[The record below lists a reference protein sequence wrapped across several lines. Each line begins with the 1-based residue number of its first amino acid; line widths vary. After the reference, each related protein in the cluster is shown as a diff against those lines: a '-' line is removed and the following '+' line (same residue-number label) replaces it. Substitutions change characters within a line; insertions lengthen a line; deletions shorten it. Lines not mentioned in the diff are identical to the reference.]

1 MYIRQDV
8 FCLCSGYRFIS
19 NWRFILT
26 FHHIIYIMWR
36 LYYILFVYLKSFK
49 ELSFVLEAKAFA
61 KVRDL
66 FLTTK
71 LFRKFFWKSFFQ
83 FENQTFFLAPLL
95 LQGKILKRIFR
106 SPYSASACQLNR
118 SPSRKRMQRYRLFFH
133 SRNSLNDF
141 FSKKYH
147 FWRNIL

>member
-1 MYIRQDV
+1 MSLFRIPFY
-8 FCLCSGYRFIS
+8 S

-49 ELSFVLEAKAFA
+49 ELSFVFGSESVCKGKGFIFNYQTFSKVFFEKVFFSLKTRLSFSLPCYY
-61 KVRDL
+61 KVRYSKGFSDL
-66 FLTTK
+66 LTQLQHVNLTA
-71 LFRKFFWKSFFQ
+71 L
-83 FENQTFFLAPLL
+83 PLES
-95 LQGKILKRIFR
+95 GCKGTD
-106 SPYSASACQLNR
+106 
-118 SPSRKRMQRYRLFFH
+118 FFH

>member
-8 FCLCSGYRFIS
+8 FCLCSGYRFIF

-49 ELSFVLEAKAFA
+49 ELSFVLETKAFA
-61 KVRDL
+61 KIRDL

-71 LFRKFFWKSFFQ
+71 LFRKFFLKKFFQ

-95 LQGKILKRIFR
+95 LQGKILKRILYL
-106 SPYSASACQLNR
+106 PTQLQHVNLTALPLE
-118 SPSRKRMQRYRLFFH
+118 SGCKGTDFFH
-133 SRNSLNDF
+133 SCNSLNDF
-141 FSKKYH
+141 FSKKISY
-147 FWRNIL
+147 FW